1 MLSGLGMFL
10 FVREIT
16 GSARAGLVAGL
27 IYAFAPY
34 RVPQFSHLQVIS
46 SQWMP
51 FVLYGLRRYFVTTAH
66 HEPLVGA
73 GAALIAQ
80 NLSNGY
86 FLLFFAPFVLAYA
99 LFEIATRKLW
109 TDARVW
115 VALSVTALVVTAAD
129 AAVSPSVP
137 RAAPAGVRSRAS

>member
-1 MLSGLGMFL
+1 MFL

-34 RVPQFSHLQVIS
+34 RVPQFSHLQVMS

-51 FVLYGLRRYFVTTAH
+51 FVLYGLRRYFDSRRAM
-66 HEPLVGA
+66 PLFGA
-73 GAALIAQ
+73 GAALVAQ

-86 FLLFFAPFVLAYA
+86 FCVLCPVRAAYA
-99 LFEIATRKLW
+99 LFEIASRAW
-109 TDARVW
+109 TDVRVW
-115 VALSVTALVVTAAD
+115 VALLSR
-129 AAVSPSVP
+129 PS
-137 RAAPAGVRSRAS
+137 S